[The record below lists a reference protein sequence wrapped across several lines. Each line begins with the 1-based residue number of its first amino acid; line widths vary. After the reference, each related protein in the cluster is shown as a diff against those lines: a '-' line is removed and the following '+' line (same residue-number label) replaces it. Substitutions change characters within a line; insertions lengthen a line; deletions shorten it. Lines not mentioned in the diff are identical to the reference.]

1 MTFYCLSIKNLPAV
15 WMPDSQDAEFWLIN
29 TENNT
34 RQPIT
39 ERAIKHHNVIIS
51 PENTHVDII
60 WSQAQRD
67 YVVQCARV
75 PEIFD
80 IEPSQVHVLEPVRE
94 PVVDPEPVPVAVPEP
109 VPVPVVAPEPVPV
122 PVVVPEPVPVP
133 VVVPELVPV
142 PVVAPEPVQ
151 VPVVVP
157 EPEPVPVPV
166 VVPEPVLKNEPEP
179 KMQIEFNPI
188 IEPPPPTPVTTHGK
202 KSDIKSC
209 STVNTMV
216 NGMIPDI
223 SAVTGSVNDGTPEK
237 ELYDEI
243 TNGIRKLRN
252 RCLKI
257 DVLMN
262 DLLDLKNQGFD
273 VSAAFEPLEYQ
284 KENLLNF
291 ETEIMDNLR
300 KIIKL
305 CDDKMNTF
313 RN

>member
-94 PVVDPEPVPVAVPEP
+94 PVVDPEPVPV
-109 VPVPVVAPEPVPV
+109 VV
-122 PVVVPEPVPVP
+122 
-133 VVVPELVPV
+133 
-142 PVVAPEPVQ
+142 
-151 VPVVVP
+151 
-157 EPEPVPVPV
+157 PEPVPVPV